1 MKNKITIIIPCFNE
15 KNFIREILRK
25 VNNQRKDLDLQIT
38 VSDDGSDDGTYEFLL
53 NNKSLYD
60 DLIRNDINSGK
71 GSAIKKAID
80 KIKGDVTIIQDADL
94 EYSPTEYKKLI
105 FPILELN
112 ADITYGNRFSNYDY
126 ERLHYFSHRIANFLL
141 TLLVNIFTNVN
152 FKDVECGFKVFKTN
166 ILKNIT
172 INENSFGFEI
182 EITKKICK
190 KGYKIFQVPVS
201 YNGRSYSDGKKIKLK
216 DAFRALYCILR
227 Y

>member
-1 MKNKITIIIPCFNE
+1 MNDKITIIIPCFNE
-15 KNFIREILRK
+15 KNSIREILRN
-25 VNNQRKDLDLQIT
+25 VNYQRKNLDLQII
-38 VSDDGSDDGTYEFLL
+38 VSDDGSNDGTYDFLL

-60 DLIRNDINSGK
+60 DLIRSNINSGK

-80 KIKGDVTIIQDADL
+80 KIKGDIVIIQDADL
-94 EYSPTEYKKLI
+94 EYSPTEYSRLI
-105 FPILELN
+105 FPILELD
-112 ADITYGNRFSNYDY
+112 ADITYGNRFSNYSY

-152 FKDVECGFKVFKTN
+152 FKDVECGFKVFKSD
-166 ILKNIT
+166 ILKSII

-190 KGYKIFQVPVS
+190 RGYKIFQVPVS
-201 YNGRSYSDGKKIKLK
+201 YNGRSYSEGKKIKLK
-216 DAFRALYCILR
+216 DAFRALYCILK